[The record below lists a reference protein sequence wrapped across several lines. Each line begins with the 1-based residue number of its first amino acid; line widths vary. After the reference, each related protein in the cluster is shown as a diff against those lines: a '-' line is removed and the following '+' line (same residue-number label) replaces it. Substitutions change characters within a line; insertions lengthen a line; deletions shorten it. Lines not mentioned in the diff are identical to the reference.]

1 LAAHRLRR
9 VDLVNACS
17 DLLFSLLTVLIL
29 RVVSLQTAPVLAE
42 VIQQISLVP
51 VTPQTVNDKI
61 VRLVVIILVSEAA

>member
-1 LAAHRLRR
+1 M
-9 VDLVNACS
+9 
-17 DLLFSLLTVLIL
+17 LIL

-61 VRLVVIILVSEAA
+61 VRLGVIILVSEAA